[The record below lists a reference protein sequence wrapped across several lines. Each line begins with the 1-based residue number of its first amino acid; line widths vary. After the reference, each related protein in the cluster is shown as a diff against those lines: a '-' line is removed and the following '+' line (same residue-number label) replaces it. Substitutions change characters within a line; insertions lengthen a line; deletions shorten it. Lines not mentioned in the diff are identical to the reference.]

1 MTPLLTGLGAN
12 LAAEGD
18 PNPLLPHTSEI
29 IVGII
34 AFVLLYFFLAR
45 KVFPLFEKTYR
56 QRTDLIEGGLQ
67 RADEAQREAKRT
79 LAEYRAQLAQA
90 RAEAAQLREEA
101 RVQGQSII
109 EELRQRAQQ
118 EAAGITSRAEARIEA
133 DRAQAFAELRA
144 EIGLLAV
151 DLSGRIVGESLRD
164 DNRQRR
170 VVDRFLDDLARTADR
185 DGAGVGVGSDGA
197 AAGGEPAGAAPADGE
212 PGR

>member
-1 MTPLLTGLGAN
+1 MTPLLIGLGAN
-12 LAAEGD
+12 LAAQD
-18 PNPLLPHTSEI
+18 KPNPLLPHVSEI
-29 IVGII
+29 IVGVI
-34 AFVLLYFFLAR
+34 AFALLYFFLAR
-45 KVFPLFEKTYR
+45 NVFPMFEKTYR

-67 RADEAQREAKRT
+67 RADDAQREAQRT
-79 LAEYRAQLAQA
+79 LEEYRAQLAEA

-101 RVQGQSII
+101 RVQGQSIV

-118 EAAGITSRAEARIEA
+118 EATGITARAEARIEA

-151 DLSGRIVGESLRD
+151 DLSGRIVGESLHD
-164 DNRQRR
+164 DDRQRR

-185 DGAGVGVGSDGA
+185 DGARAGVGPDGDA
-197 AAGGEPAGAAPADGE
+197 SGAE